1 MVMFA
6 FLVDHFLTNSLP
18 LGITY
23 TPVALSA
30 QEDYERGLTDT

>member
-6 FLVDHFLTNSLP
+6 FLMDHFPTDSLP

-23 TPVALSA
+23 TPAALSA
-30 QEDYERGLTDT
+30 QEDYGRGLTDT

>member
-1 MVMFA
+1 MFA
-6 FLVDHFLTNSLP
+6 FLMDHFPTDSLT

-30 QEDYERGLTDT
+30 QEDYERGLKDT